1 MKNYL
6 IGLLLVGS
14 LITGILLSRWSHSKD
29 EELETTEEK
38 LDTKD
43 NSFKQLEDSI
53 LQAKLKMY
61 KDHNQFLDSI
71 IVELKKINLK
81 LDKLNQSQ
89 NIELIK
95 AKERPINKY
104 RYDSL
109 YRKRINGFQQRTKNI
124 NNSRLRSESYRPK
137 KQID

>member
-1 MKNYL
+1 MAF
-6 IGLLLVGS
+6 LLVGA
-14 LITGILLSRWSHSKD
+14 LIAGMLLSRWSHFKD
-29 EELETTEEK
+29 EEPETTDEK

-71 IVELKKINLK
+71 TVELKKINLK

-104 RYDSL
+104 RYGSS
-109 YRKRINGFQQRTKNI
+109 YRNRINGSQQRTKNI
-124 NNSRLRSESYRPK
+124 NYSRLRTESYRPK